1 MNKQKKEQL
10 NKMEDNCVT
19 TKTITTSNEIGSLST
34 TFKSPYHPNVFVNFI
49 PGEAYV
55 GSQVKPQQ
63 EKNMYIDNDPARS
76 RLHSRA
82 IEAHHEHNQ
91 SLRQIYFMDDHD
103 VTMWSVEDAINA
115 IKADKFIYRHPND
128 MKKPKSYYYNGL
140 DIRFRDPDHPED
152 RLGFEKAKETFD
164 EHYETVFDHITI
176 SDAKDALKKV
186 DAFRE
191 HK

>member
-1 MNKQKKEQL
+1 MK
-10 NKMEDNCVT
+10 DNCVT
-19 TKTITTSNEIGSLST
+19 TKTITTSNELGSIST
-34 TFKSPYHPNVFVNFI
+34 TFFPNQSFI
-49 PGEAYV
+49 PLAGFAPTPNAFDPISIA
-55 GSQVKPQQ
+55 GSNKQ
-63 EKNMYIDNDPARS
+63 EKKMIIDNDMARS

-82 IEAHHEHNQ
+82 VDVHRDHNTH
-91 SLRQIYFMDDHD
+91 LRQIYFMDDHD

-152 RLGFEKAKETFD
+152 RLGFEKAKETLD

-191 HK
+191 HKFH